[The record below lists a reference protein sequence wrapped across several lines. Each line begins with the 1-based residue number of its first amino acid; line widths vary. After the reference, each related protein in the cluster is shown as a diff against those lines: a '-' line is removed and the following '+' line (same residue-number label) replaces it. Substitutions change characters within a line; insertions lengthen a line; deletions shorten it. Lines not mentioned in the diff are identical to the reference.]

1 MSTPTWPV
9 PYYQRQF
16 RHPVNSGDIDK
27 GSLEYINVP
36 CYDMHAI
43 LAKEKL
49 KEKGLGYI
57 VEAIENHHDTTTYCT
72 SFTDSGDFSNA
83 YTEDLLDCLSVAF
96 DQQKMVL
103 NDCDLADVMQ

>member
-1 MSTPTWPV
+1 MA
-9 PYYQRQF
+9 
-16 RHPVNSGDIDK
+16 G
-27 GSLEYINVP
+27 
-36 CYDMHAI
+36 
-43 LAKEKL
+43 AK
-49 KEKGLGYI
+49 
-57 VEAIENHHDTTTYCT
+57 C